1 MFLPLNCGDESVIKQ
16 LGYIENDCMSGGGG
30 MISNPSKGLI
40 VEFFSKCANLLV
52 ELSCWVQSS
61 AVPE

>member
-16 LGYIENDCMSGGGG
+16 LGYNENDGGGG